1 MNRFEEFEDRTPE
14 VEHMVLDKQI
24 VNEQAKAM
32 KHYEKAL
39 QHRNSVLMDVYQL
52 IENADVNNAKRN
64 QREALR
70 NDAWIQKKKS

>member
-24 VNEQAKAM
+24 VSEQAKAM

-39 QHRNSVLMDVYQL
+39 QHRNSVLMDVYHL
-52 IENADVNNAKRN
+52 VENGDVNNAKIKLRN
-64 QREALR
+64 ALR
-70 NDAWIQKKKS
+70 DIGLIPQRKG